1 MPPSHMENSDSR
13 FTRRS
18 TGGATPY
25 DSLPGM
31 APLGVLLITGCTE
44 VEDIDIAGIRSAA
57 NTSSSVKGLRNGRH
71 AQ

>member
-1 MPPSHMENSDSR
+1 
-13 FTRRS
+13 
-18 TGGATPY
+18 
-25 DSLPGM
+25 M